1 MAQVKPLVFKKGGK
15 QRLGKGF
22 SLGELKEV
30 KLSLK
35 QALKLGISVDSR
47 RKTIHEG
54 NVKSLKE
61 FLATIMKPKK
71 VSKAA
76 AEKKRV
82 KAKSGKGKK
91 GSKQQ

>member
-1 MAQVKPLVFKKGGK
+1 MAEVKPFVFKKGGK

-35 QALKLGISVDSR
+35 QALKLGIPVDSR
-47 RKTIHEG
+47 RRTVHED

-61 FLATIMKPKK
+61 FLATSLKPKTKPKAEAK
-71 VSKAA
+71 V
-76 AEKKRV
+76 EKKG
-82 KAKSGKGKK
+82 KAKSVKK
-91 GSKQQ
+91 SSKQQ